1 MHVSSGRW
9 IYGFV
14 LAMVTTVLWAVLPI
28 MLKEILKG
36 MDPYTVTWYRL
47 FTAGVVLFVWLAW
60 RRRLPSIRA
69 LSVTNRWLLMVA
81 ILGLTFNYVLY
92 LMGLSRLTPGTMQ
105 LMIQV
110 APIMLMLGSMWV
122 FRERFG
128 IGQLIGLLVLLVG
141 FVLFFNQR
149 LGELFTQMTSYTL
162 GILITLGAALTWAL
176 YGLAQKQLLTIWS
189 SITVMMVIYLACS
202 ALLLPLAAPDTIMHL
217 TRLQFWLLVGCC
229 LNTLIAYGAFAEAL
243 VHWEASRVS
252 ATIATTPLFTFAMVA
267 VGSMLWPTVIK
278 PELLN
283 NLAYLGALLVV
294 SGSALVA
301 LAPSLIQ
308 KLKNRRLRRLALTPP
323 PAAS

>member
-9 IYGFV
+9 IYGFL

-69 LSVTNRWLLMVA
+69 LSVTNRWLLVVA
-81 ILGLTFNYVLY
+81 IVGLTLNYVLY

-128 IGQLIGLLVLLVG
+128 IGQLIGLLVLLAG

-162 GILITLGAALTWAL
+162 GILITLGAALTWAVRE
-176 YGLAQKQLLTIWS
+176 K
-189 SITVMMVIYLACS
+189 
-202 ALLLPLAAPDTIMHL
+202 
-217 TRLQFWLLVGCC
+217 
-229 LNTLIAYGAFAEAL
+229 NTSPPIVKA
-243 VHWEASRVS
+243 
-252 ATIATTPLFTFAMVA
+252 
-267 VGSMLWPTVIK
+267 
-278 PELLN
+278 
-283 NLAYLGALLVV
+283 
-294 SGSALVA
+294 
-301 LAPSLIQ
+301 
-308 KLKNRRLRRLALTPP
+308 RLARHAFEHVANGILGRCKDATVDRRIFLSDRIGRATVLPATPGDDH
-323 PAAS
+323 AANVGPDERLKKCNISV

>member
-9 IYGFV
+9 LYGF
-14 LAMVTTVLWAVLPI
+14 LLTMVTTVLWAVLPI
-28 MLKEILKG
+28 MLKEVLKG

-60 RRRLPSIRA
+60 RRRLPSIKA
-69 LSVTNRWLLMVA
+69 LSVTNRWLLVVA

-110 APIMLMLGSMWV
+110 APVMLMLGSMWV

-128 IGQLIGLLVLLVG
+128 IGQLIGLMVLLVG

-149 LGELFTQMTSYTL
+149 LAELFTQMTSYTL
-162 GILITLGAALTWAL
+162 GILITLGAAATWAL

-202 ALLLPLAAPDTIMHL
+202 VLLLPLAVPASIMQL
-217 TRLQFWLLVGCC
+217 TTLQFWLLVGCC

-267 VGSMLWPTVIK
+267 VGSMLWPAVIK

-308 KLKNRRLRRLALTPP
+308 NLKNRRLRRLAVTPP

>member
-1 MHVSSGRW
+1 
-9 IYGFV
+9 
-14 LAMVTTVLWAVLPI
+14 
-28 MLKEILKG
+28 
-36 MDPYTVTWYRL
+36 
-47 FTAGVVLFVWLAW
+47 
-60 RRRLPSIRA
+60 
-69 LSVTNRWLLMVA
+69 
-81 ILGLTFNYVLY
+81 
-92 LMGLSRLTPGTMQ
+92 
-105 LMIQV
+105 
-110 APIMLMLGSMWV
+110 MWV

-128 IGQLIGLLVLLVG
+128 IGQLIGLMVLLVG

-149 LGELFTQMTSYTL
+149 LDELFTQMTSYTL

-202 ALLLPLAAPDTIMHL
+202 ALLLPLANPGSILHVT
-217 TRLQFWLLVGCC
+217 TLQFWLLIGCC
-229 LNTLIAYGAFAEAL
+229 LNTLVAYGAFAEAL

-308 KLKNRRLRRLALTPP
+308 KLRNRRLRRLAITPP
-323 PAAS
+323 PASV

>member
-14 LAMVTTVLWAVLPI
+14 LAMVTTILWAVLPI
-28 MLKEILKG
+28 MLKEVLKG

-69 LSVTNRWLLMVA
+69 LSVTNRWLLAVA

-128 IGQLIGLLVLLVG
+128 LGQLIGLLVLLVG

-162 GILITLGAALTWAL
+162 GILITIGAALTWAL

-202 ALLLPLAAPDTIMHL
+202 ALLLPLTAPASILQL
-217 TRLQFWLLVGCC
+217 TKLQFWLLVGCC
-229 LNTLIAYGAFAEAL
+229 LNTLVAYGAFAEAL

-267 VGSMLWPTVIK
+267 VGSMLWPSVIK

-308 KLKNRRLRRLALTPP
+308 NLKNRRLRRLAVTPP